1 MNRTGIWAAVLGM
14 TLAIPAVGGAA
25 TGLKSLQGSDYSQDH
40 NGIKQVRACDMEA
53 DSHGVRADF
62 NPMGTTQPHTVN
74 VDNGANNACVSSGDV
89 RDVRGIEV
97 LVPNILSVTAGAA
110 IGAFFCWAGAGLELA
125 DLTVRWLLLEFAVL
139 LSVCLLL
146 AWSLSH
152 LRSRAD

>member
-1 MNRTGIWAAVLGM
+1 M
-14 TLAIPAVGGAA
+14 TLASALAYGSRIISLSGLDTSLLR
-25 TGLKSLQGSDYSQDH
+25 TGLGKS
-40 NGIKQVRACDMEA
+40 
-53 DSHGVRADF
+53 
-62 NPMGTTQPHTVN
+62 
-74 VDNGANNACVSSGDV
+74 DV

-110 IGAFFCWAGAGLELA
+110 IGAIFCWAGAGLELA

>member
-1 MNRTGIWAAVLGM
+1 M
-14 TLAIPAVGGAA
+14 TLASALAYGSRIISLSGLDTSLLR
-25 TGLKSLQGSDYSQDH
+25 TGLGKS
-40 NGIKQVRACDMEA
+40 
-53 DSHGVRADF
+53 
-62 NPMGTTQPHTVN
+62 
-74 VDNGANNACVSSGDV
+74 DV

-97 LVPNILSVTAGAA
+97 VPNILSVTAGAA
-110 IGAFFCWAGAGLELA
+110 IGAIFCWAGAGLELA